1 MNVIKFTVEIN
12 KRLKILSNNSISEL
26 ISKKMAEEFSDT
38 ENIIQTFQDE
48 WRNIEYPNIRA
59 LRSEISLY
67 SYLNSR
73 NIKIFI
79 FHITQNDQAQS
90 RHSISFE
97 IIAFGDMDVQK
108 LLNTSFSKISDVYN
122 SWQIKCKHIGE
133 TRIFI
138 FPYNSN
144 TNDIFAYDI
153 KIRANLE
160 KPINISNNEMFRWD
174 LMTLILVASFCYNIN
189 LKEDSDNKN
198 IALSILGS
206 SLFYLITDLIIFVII
221 PLITQMGHR
230 NVRINDLSSFVE
242 AQDQA
247 VVANNLVN
255 NNQIQI
261 PD

>member
-1 MNVIKFTVEIN
+1 
-12 KRLKILSNNSISEL
+12 
-26 ISKKMAEEFSDT
+26 
-38 ENIIQTFQDE
+38 
-48 WRNIEYPNIRA
+48 
-59 LRSEISLY
+59 
-67 SYLNSR
+67 
-73 NIKIFI
+73 
-79 FHITQNDQAQS
+79 
-90 RHSISFE
+90 
-97 IIAFGDMDVQK
+97 
-108 LLNTSFSKISDVYN
+108 
-122 SWQIKCKHIGE
+122 
-133 TRIFI
+133 
-138 FPYNSN
+138 
-144 TNDIFAYDI
+144 
-153 KIRANLE
+153 
-160 KPINISNNEMFRWD
+160 MFRWV

-206 SLFYLITDLIIFVII
+206 SLFYLITDLIIFILI

>member
-12 KRLKILSNNSISEL
+12 KRLKILSNKSISEI
-26 ISKKMAEEFSDT
+26 ISTKMAEEFSET
-38 ENIIQTFQDE
+38 ENILQTFQNE
-48 WRNIEYPNIRA
+48 WQNIEYTNIRA
-59 LRSEISLY
+59 LRSELSLY
-67 SYLNSR
+67 TYLTAK
-73 NIKIFI
+73 NIKIFV
-79 FHITQNDQAQS
+79 FNLTQNNQAQS
-90 RHSISFE
+90 RHNVSYE

-108 LLNTSFSKISDVYN
+108 LLNTSFSKVSSVYN

-138 FPYNSN
+138 FPFNSN

-160 KPINISNNEMFRWD
+160 KPINISNSEIIRWI
-174 LMTLILVASFCYNIN
+174 LMILILVASFCYNIN
-189 LKEDSDNKN
+189 LKDDSDNKN

-206 SLFYLITDLIIFVII
+206 SLFYLITDLIIFILI
-221 PLITQMGHR
+221 PAITQIGHR

-242 AQDQA
+242 AQDQ
-247 VVANNLVN
+247 VEIRNNQVD

-261 PD
+261 PE

>member
-12 KRLKILSNNSISEL
+12 KRSKILSNSSISEL
-26 ISKKMAEEFSDT
+26 ISAKMAEEFSDI
-38 ENIIQTFQDE
+38 ENILQTFQQE

-59 LRSEISLY
+59 LRPDLSLY
-67 SYLNSR
+67 SYLTAK

-79 FHITQNDQAQS
+79 FHITQNNQAQS
-90 RHSISFE
+90 RHNISYE
-97 IIAFGDMDVQK
+97 VIAFGDMDVQK
-108 LLNTSFSKISDVYN
+108 LLNTSFSKISEVYN

-138 FPYNSN
+138 FPFNSS

-160 KPINISNNEMFRWD
+160 KPINISKNEVFRWV

-189 LKEDSDNKN
+189 LNKNSDNKN

-206 SLFYLITDLIIFVII
+206 SLFYLITDLIIFILI
-221 PLITQMGHR
+221 PAITQMGHR
-230 NVRINDLSSFVE
+230 FVRINDLSSFVE
-242 AQDQA
+242 AQDHTIA
-247 VVANNLVN
+247 PNNQVD

-261 PD
+261 PE